1 MSSVLTV
8 DLDWYAEAVGP
19 QVWAILVSAWN
30 IRVPR
35 LGALVGGSLVATAI
49 TVPSTRHKRDSAER
63 GNYAVRL
70 LHSQHAMGVS
80 IFSQPNRQNQAGSSG
95 GGVGSQM

>member
-19 QVWAILVSAWN
+19 QVWTILVSAWT
-30 IRVPR
+30 IRGPR
-35 LGALVGGSLVATAI
+35 LGALVGSSLVATAI
-49 TVPSTRHKRDSAER
+49 TVLSTRQKRDSAER
-63 GNYAVRL
+63 DNYAVRL

-80 IFSQPNRQNQAGSSG
+80 VFSQPNRQCRQSAGD
-95 GGVGSQM
+95 GGVGT

>member
-1 MSSVLTV
+1 MSSVLAV
-8 DLDWYAEAVGP
+8 DLDWYTEAVGP

-49 TVPSTRHKRDSAER
+49 TVPSTRHKRDSAEEGQLCCALVALSAR
-63 GNYAVRL
+63 HGRI
-70 LHSQHAMGVS
+70 G
-80 IFSQPNRQNQAGSSG
+80 I
-95 GGVGSQM
+95 